1 MKKAVLIMSLIIV
14 TLPLYAD
21 DLYLHDNSIIK
32 GEVIE
37 FTAETIRYKTAEGQ
51 TAETSKDLVEKI
63 IYSSGKQVEFTD
75 RIFLKDNS
83 VISGKVTGTS
93 GDYTEYNPAG
103 PLLTDRVLTAD
114 IIKIV
119 YSSGRVEDLTLKNG
133 IHTIYLTDGR
143 TLKGKD
149 ITIKD
154 KYIEFNN
161 ESGIKETYGT
171 SVLDKIVY
179 SNGEIRT
186 FKSAAE
192 PEKTAAKRDAEKPSA
207 PPSGMF
213 LEFEWGWNGYTGLG
227 ARFDY
232 MILDDFS
239 LNGGLGVGFWGYRIS
254 GALRYYLDYPYGTA
268 FSLGAA
274 YNSGGELKS
283 DYDTTDS
290 SGNVTTEKV
299 TFDLKPVLCI
309 NATVLYSFMVNGKDK
324 IYIEAGYSYAIQ
336 DKKYSYK
343 TDNNAK
349 LTEESEDIMDIMAP
363 GGIILTVGYAF
374 MF

>member
-1 MKKAVLIMSLIIV
+1 MKKIILILSLIV
-14 TLPLYAD
+14 AALPLYAD

-32 GEVIE
+32 GEVTE
-37 FTAETIRYKTAEGQ
+37 FTTETIKYKTADGQ
-51 TAETSKDLVEKI
+51 TAETAKDLVEKI
-63 IYSSGKQVEFTD
+63 IYSRGRQVEFTD

-103 PLLTDRVLTAD
+103 PLLIDRVLTAE
-114 IIKIV
+114 IIRIV
-119 YSSGRVEDLTLKNG
+119 YSNGRVEDFALKNG
-133 IHTIYLTDGR
+133 IHTIYLNDGR

-149 ITIKD
+149 ITINEKF
-154 KYIEFNN
+154 IEFTN
-161 ESGIKETYGT
+161 EAGLKESYGT
-171 SVLDKIVY
+171 AVIDKIVY
-179 SNGEIRT
+179 SNGEVRT
-186 FKSAAE
+186 FQPAE
-192 PEKTAAKRDAEKPSA
+192 PDKKTEKKQAEKA
-207 PPSGMF
+207 ITPPSGMF
-213 LEFEWGWNGYTGLG
+213 MEFEWGWNGYTGLG

-232 MILDDFS
+232 MIFNDFS
-239 LNGGLGVGFWGYRIS
+239 LNAGVGAGFWGYRIS

-268 FSLGAA
+268 FSIGAA
-274 YNSGGELKS
+274 YNSGGELES

-290 SGNVTTEKV
+290 SGNVRTEKV

-309 NATVLYSFMVNGKDK
+309 NATILYSFMVNRKDK

-343 TDNNAK
+343 TDNNAS

>member
-1 MKKAVLIMSLIIV
+1 MKKAILILSLIIAA
-14 TLPLYAD
+14 LPIYAD

-32 GEVIE
+32 GEVTE
-37 FTAETIRYKTAEGQ
+37 FTSETIKYKTADGQ
-51 TAETSKDLVEKI
+51 SAEIAKERVEKI
-63 IYSSGKQVEFTD
+63 IYSGGKQVEFTD

-83 VISGKVTGTS
+83 VISGKVTGTG

-103 PLLTDRVLTAD
+103 PLLLDKVFTAD
-114 IIKIV
+114 IIKII
-119 YSSGRVEDLTLKNG
+119 YSNGRVEDFTLKNG
-133 IHTIYLTDGR
+133 IHSIYLNDGR

-161 ESGIKETYGT
+161 ETGLKETYGT
-171 SVLDKIVY
+171 AVIDKIVY
-179 SNGEIRT
+179 SNGEVRS
-186 FKSAAE
+186 FKAAAE
-192 PEKTAAKRDAEKPSA
+192 PEKKAEKKETGKPA
-207 PPSGMF
+207 VPPSGMF
-213 LEFEWGWNGYTGLG
+213 MEFEWGWNGYTGLG

-232 MILDDFS
+232 MIFDDFS
-239 LNGGLGVGFWGYRIS
+239 INGGLGVGFWGYRVS
-254 GALRYYLDYPYGTA
+254 GALRYYLNYPYGTA

-274 YNSGGELKS
+274 YNFGGELES
-283 DYDTTDS
+283 DYDTTDNA
-290 SGNVTTEKV
+290 GNVSTEKV

-309 NATVLYSFMVNGKDK
+309 NATILYSFMVNGKDK
-324 IYIEAGYSYAIQ
+324 IYIEAGYSYAVQ

-343 TDNNAK
+343 TSSNAT

-363 GGIILTVGYAF
+363 GGIILSAGYAF

>member
-32 GEVIE
+32 GEVTG

-51 TAETSKDLVEKI
+51 PAETAKDLVEKI

-103 PLLTDRVLTAD
+103 PLLLDRVLTAD

-119 YSSGRVEDLTLKNG
+119 YSNGRVEDFSLKNG
-133 IHTIYLTDGR
+133 VHTIYLRDGR
-143 TLKGKD
+143 TLRGKD
-149 ITIKD
+149 VIIKE

-161 ESGIKETYGT
+161 EEGSKETYGT
-171 SVLDKIVY
+171 AIIDRIVY
-179 SNGEIRT
+179 SNGETRT
-186 FKSAAE
+186 FHAAAE
-192 PEKTAAKRDAEKPSA
+192 PEKTSEKKDAEKA
-207 PPSGMF
+207 VTPPSGMF
-213 LEFEWGWNGYTGLG
+213 MEFEWGWNGYTGLG

-232 MILDDFS
+232 MIFDDFS

-254 GALRYYLDYPYGTA
+254 GALRYYLEYPYGTA

-274 YNSGGELKS
+274 YNTGGELES

-290 SGNVTTEKV
+290 SGNVSTEKV

-309 NATVLYSFMVNGKDK
+309 NATILYSFMVNGKDK
-324 IYIEAGYSYAIQ
+324 IYLEAGYSYAVQ
-336 DKKYSYK
+336 DKKYTYK
-343 TDNNAK
+343 TENNAT